1 MLIAHDDPTHPD
13 VAALIAFH
21 TGESRASTPQENAH
35 ALDAAALVDPAITFF
50 TARDGGTLLG
60 MAALRELAPDHAELK
75 SMRTASAALRRGVGR
90 ALLDHL
96 IAIARARGYARL
108 SLETGTAPMFD
119 AANRLYERAGF
130 VDGEPFGGYPP
141 SAHNRFMTMVL

>member
-1 MLIAHDDPTHPD
+1 MEIVEGGLDRAD
-13 VAALIAFH
+13 VQTLLRLH
-21 TGESRASTPQENAH
+21 RDESLGSTPRENAH
-35 ALDAAALVDPAITFF
+35 ALDLDGLRRPDVTFF
-50 TARDGGTLLG
+50 TAREDDLLLA

-75 SMRTASAALRRGVGR
+75 SMRTAPAALRRGVGR

-96 IAIARARGYARL
+96 IGVARARGYARL

-119 AANRLYERAGF
+119 SAKRLYERAGF

-141 SAHNRFMTMVL
+141 SAHNRFMTMLL